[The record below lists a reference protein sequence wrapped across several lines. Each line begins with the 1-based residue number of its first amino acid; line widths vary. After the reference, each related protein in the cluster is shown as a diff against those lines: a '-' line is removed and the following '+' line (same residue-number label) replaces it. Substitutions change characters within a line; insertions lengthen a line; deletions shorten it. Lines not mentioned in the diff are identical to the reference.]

1 MYMAIRISWALHAL
15 WMWRQPLECGGGAE
29 GVERPGILAVV
40 MAQDVN
46 VSVGS
51 GDAEMCCAGGVPA
64 VIDIYYFERAF
75 AEGEP
80 NRPLVRAIPR
90 ITFHANSMH
99 RMRSFNE
106 RVALGFSSQADLP
119 RQPGRFQA
127 AAPFLVTLQYSA
139 LYADPSNMMMAVK
152 FIHSMRPM
160 AVAKPPY
167 TRL

>member
-1 MYMAIRISWALHAL
+1 
-15 WMWRQPLECGGGAE
+15 MWRQPLECGGGAKR
-29 GVERPGILAVV
+29 VERPGVLAVI
-40 MAQDVN
+40 MAQNVK

-51 GDAEMCCAGGVPA
+51 GDAEMCCAGGIPA

-75 AEGEP
+75 AGGKP
-80 NRPLVRAIPR
+80 NGALVRAITR
-90 ITFHANSMH
+90 ITFHANFMH
-99 RMRSFNE
+99 RMCSFNK
-106 RVALGFSSQADLP
+106 RVALGFSSQADP
-119 RQPGRFQA
+119 ARHSGRFHA

>member
-1 MYMAIRISWALHAL
+1 MAFRISRALHAL
-15 WMWRQPLECGGGAE
+15 WMWRHPLVCGYGAE

-51 GDAEMCCAGGVPA
+51 GDAEMCCAGGIPA
-64 VIDIYYFERAF
+64 IIDIYYFECVF

-80 NRPLVRAIPR
+80 NRPLVRAITR
-90 ITFHANSMH
+90 ITFHANFMH
-99 RMRSFNE
+99 RMCSFNE
-106 RVALGFSSQADLP
+106 RVALGFSCQADLR
-119 RQPGRFQA
+119 RQPYRFQA
-127 AAPFLVTLQYSA
+127 AAPFLVMLQYSA

>member
-1 MYMAIRISWALHAL
+1 MYMALQISRALQAL
-15 WMWRQPLECGGGAE
+15 WMWRQPLGCGGGAE

-51 GDAEMCCAGGVPA
+51 GDAEMCCVGGIPA
-64 VIDIYYFERAF
+64 VIDLNYFERSF
-75 AEGEP
+75 AGGEP
-80 NRPLVRAIPR
+80 NRPLVRAITR
-90 ITFHANSMH
+90 ITFHANFMH
-99 RMRSFNE
+99 LMCSFNE
-106 RVALGFSSQADLP
+106 RVALRFPSKADPP
-119 RQPGRFQA
+119 RQSGRFQA
-127 AAPFLVTLQYSA
+127 AAPFLVMLQYSA